1 MIRNKRR
8 MRVFTSFLFV
18 VFIFLFYSSRFCG
31 IIKVRSADE
40 CSENQIEWKHSYSG
54 QVKSGGSSI
63 IQTSDGGFVGT
74 GNDYKDEFDDDVLLF
89 KTDSEGLMIWNK
101 TYGGTDS
108 DRARQVILTS
118 DGGFALAGSTSSFG
132 CCGVASMYLIKTDSE
147 GNKEWEG
154 IYGGL
159 KFDVAYSL
167 VQTDDNGF
175 VLAGFT
181 NSYGAGQYDAYL
193 VKTDSMGIMEWNY
206 TYTGVWSGTQY
217 DGAYAVI
224 QTHDGGFALA
234 GFTSFGYPDMFL
246 VKVNSEGI
254 EEWTQSYGDLD
265 ADTAYA
271 IVQTNDNGFALAGY
285 TKPAGSGQSDILL
298 VKTDS
303 EGLMEWYQTYGGLD
317 YENAHALVQTF
328 DGGYALAGSTS
339 SGDYDMLFVKT
350 NATGSMEWNCTYGGE
365 NADGAFSL
373 IQTSN
378 DSYVILGSSTTE
390 PVELFT
396 LNNYEFWL
404 LKIKD
409 PSSIDETS
417 GNPGIL
423 VTSSLFL
430 PIIYRFYKRK
440 KKKEKEL

>member
-1 MIRNKRR
+1 M
-8 MRVFTSFLFV
+8 SFVLFI
-18 VFIFLFYSSRFCG
+18 FIFLFFSSRLLSINQVNG
-31 IIKVRSADE
+31 GDE
-40 CSENQIEWKHSYSG
+40 CSENQIDWVHHYSG

-74 GNDYKDEFDDDVLLF
+74 GNDYLDDFNDDVLLF

-101 TYGGTDS
+101 TFGGTDS
-108 DRARQVILTS
+108 DRAREVIKTK

-159 KFDVAYSL
+159 YYDAAYSL
-167 VQTDDNGF
+167 VQTEDNGF

-181 NSYGAGQYDAYL
+181 NSFGAGQYDAYL
-193 VKTDSMGIMEWNY
+193 IKTDSMGIMEWNH
-206 TYTGVWSGTQY
+206 TYSGVWSGTQY
-217 DGAYAVI
+217 DGAYDVI

-246 VKVNSEGI
+246 VKVDSEGE
-254 EEWTQSYGDLD
+254 EEWIKSYGGLD
-265 ADTAYA
+265 SDTAYA
-271 IVQTNDNGFALAGY
+271 IVQTNDNGFALAGF
-285 TKPAGSGQSDILL
+285 TKAVGSGESDMLL

-303 EGLMEWYQTYGGLD
+303 DGQMEWYQTYGGPE
-317 YENAHALVQTF
+317 YENAHALIQTI
-328 DGGYALAGSTS
+328 DGGFALAGSTS
-339 SGDYDMLFVKT
+339 SGDYDMFFVKT
-350 NATGSMEWNCTYGGE
+350 NSTGSMEWNCTYGGE

-378 DSYVILGSSTTE
+378 ISYVILGSSTTE

-396 LNNYEFWL
+396 LNNNEFWL

-409 PSSIDETS
+409 PSSIDKTTS
-417 GNPGIL
+417 NLAAPLIL
-423 VTSSLFL
+423 SILML
-430 PIIYRFYKRK
+430 IFYKLK
-440 KKKEKEL
+440 NKKKEGFRLLNYFSSSF

>member
-1 MIRNKRR
+1 MIRKKRR
-8 MRVFTSFLFV
+8 RNVLASYLLV
-18 VFIFLFYSSRFCG
+18 VSILSLSSISIFG
-31 IIKVRSADE
+31 INQVIGCDD
-40 CSENQIEWKHSYSG
+40 CSEDQIEWKYCYSG
-54 QVKSGGSSI
+54 QVKSGGSSLV
-63 IQTSDGGFVGT
+63 QTPDGGFVGA
-74 GNDYKDEFDDDVLLF
+74 GNDYNDEFDDDVLLF
-89 KTDSEGLMIWNK
+89 KTDSEGRMIWNK
-101 TYGGTDS
+101 TYGGSDS

-118 DGGFALAGSTSSFG
+118 DGGYAIAGSTSSFG

-147 GNKEWEG
+147 GNLEWEG

-159 KFDVAYSL
+159 FFDAAYSL
-167 VQTDDNGF
+167 VQAADNGF

-246 VKVNSEGI
+246 IKVDSEGV
-254 EEWTQSYGDLD
+254 EQWTQTYGDVD
-265 ADTAYA
+265 SDTAYA
-271 IVQTNDNGFALAGY
+271 IVQTNDNGFALAGF
-285 TKPAGSGQSDILL
+285 TKSAGTGESDMLL
-298 VKTDS
+298 IKTDS
-303 EGLMEWYQTYGGLD
+303 EGQLEWYQTYGGPE
-317 YENAHALVQTF
+317 YENAHTLIQTL

-339 SGDYDMLFVKT
+339 SGDYDMFFVKT
-350 NATGSMEWNCTYGGE
+350 NSTGGMEWNCTYGGE

-378 DSYVILGSSTTE
+378 DSYVILGSSTEE

-396 LNNYEFWL
+396 LNNNEFWL

-409 PSSIDETS
+409 PSSIEETTS
-417 GNPGIL
+417 NFLIPIVSGIL
-423 VTSSLFL
+423 IFV
-430 PIIYRFYKRK
+430 FYKSKKRK
-440 KKKEKEL
+440 RRKIETN